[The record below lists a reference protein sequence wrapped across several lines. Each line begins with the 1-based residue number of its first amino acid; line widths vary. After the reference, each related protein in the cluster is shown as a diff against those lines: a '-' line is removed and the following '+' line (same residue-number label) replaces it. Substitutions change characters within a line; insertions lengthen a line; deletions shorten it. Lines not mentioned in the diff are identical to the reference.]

1 MKRKT
6 TEKTQ
11 AAGNYEVLVR
21 ITFCKRKAPSDNE
34 GNKGKRVIYRFLI
47 VQLLMLP
54 QKKIILHYF
63 LLSNF
68 FGGYVGHVA
77 EPVYEMMDAVFSYAE
92 ESISSIAEAV
102 ITADREIILH
112 DSNITNDHM
121 EISFEREQIIHR

>member
-1 MKRKT
+1 MNAKGGITMMKRKT

-11 AAGNYEVLVR
+11 AAGSYEVLVR

-47 VQLLMLP
+47 GVTA
-54 QKKIILHYF
+54 F

-92 ESISSIAEAV
+92 ESISSIVEAV

>member
-1 MKRKT
+1 MMKRKT

-11 AAGNYEVLVR
+11 AAESYEVLVK
-21 ITFCKRKAPSDNE
+21 ITFCKRKAPSDSE

-47 VQLLMLP
+47 GVFV
-54 QKKIILHYF
+54 F
-63 LLSNF
+63 LISNF

-92 ESISSIAEAV
+92 ESISSMAESV

-112 DSNITNDHM
+112 DSDAINDQLK
-121 EISFEREQIIHR
+121 ISFEREQMVHR